1 MSITQDRR
9 DEGNDHHRHHDWLE
23 LRVFAPRDPEE
34 RTFVFDS
41 TTVVGDAAH
50 EVATAFGY
58 AAGNHTFQNRNDDVL
73 ERTATLAHAR
83 VHNGELL
90 ELIDV
95 GGGV

>member
-1 MSITQDRR
+1 MTIANDRADR
-9 DEGNDHHRHHDWLE
+9 GNAHDHHDWLE
-23 LRVFAPRDPEE
+23 LRIFAPRDPEE

-41 TTVVGDAAH
+41 TTVVGEAAR

-58 AAGNHTFQNRNDDVL
+58 AEGNHTFQNRQDDVL
-73 ERTATLAHAR
+73 DRTTTLAHAH
-83 VHNGELL
+83 VHDGELL